1 MRAAQPKGDPYP
13 ADPGRPK
20 AYGKLGYNTDVI
32 LGRDGKMVG
41 YYRKAWPCCTAPDGS
56 TMDDGYPSRE
66 LVKTFDLDFGRVGL
80 QTCFDMVCI
89 LALLICFRCD
99 LRMLTTPMLCVEF

>member
-1 MRAAQPKGDPYP
+1 MYIVFGMRAAQTADDSYP

-20 AYGKLGYNTDVI
+20 AWKKLGYNTDVI
-32 LGRDGKMVG
+32 LDRQGEMVG
-41 YYRKAWPCCTAPDGS
+41 FYRKSWPCCPNPDGS

-80 QTCFDMVCI
+80 QTCFDMN
-89 LALLICFRCD
+89 FD
-99 LRMLTTPMLCVEF
+99 GE